1 MRICY
6 IDCTWK
12 KCKNIH
18 IIESIEIYFYVDT
31 SGNFV
36 IEYNFHEKDFH
47 LWEKIFEI
55 HKENVNN
62 CGLYNIFDEIII
74 EDIRNDSKYYTL
86 KAKSKDPNLYRN
98 ISSIMYIEYKEGFDN
113 SKEMLKKNTWDF

>member
-1 MRICY
+1 M
-6 IDCTWK
+6 
-12 KCKNIH
+12 
-18 IIESIEIYFYVDT
+18 ESIEIYFYVDT
-31 SGNFV
+31 SGSFV

-55 HKENVNN
+55 HKENVDN
-62 CGLYNIFDEIII
+62 CGLYNIFDEIINESI
-74 EDIRNDSKYYTL
+74 NNDSKYYTL

-113 SKEMLKKNTWDF
+113 SKEMLKKNT